1 MITGAASAASLA
13 SRAASLDAS
22 ASTNEASPASTGDAA
37 SLPLGID
44 EVQVAVPF
52 ETRQVYPGEQ
62 PHVPQSP
69 GWQDKS

>member
-13 SRAASLDAS
+13 SRDASLDAS
-22 ASTNEASPASTGDAA
+22 ASATEASPASTGAAA

-44 EVQVAVPF
+44 EVQLAAPF

-62 PHVPQSP
+62 PHDPQSP
-69 GWQDKS
+69 VWQEES